1 MVAFNSMHYYLPG
14 CKLCNNRI
22 LENLFSRIIFIFF
35 SNFFP
40 CLHICYFQHV
50 YSVLFFFRFR
60 FIEEVVFLSFL
71 GASFLIN
78 LFFNWRIIA
87 LQNFVVFCQTST
99 RINHRYSC
107 LENPMDRGAWWAT
120 VCGVTESEAAEHFY
134 LW

>member
-1 MVAFNSMHYYLPG
+1 MHLPG

-40 CLHICYFQHV
+40 FLHICYFQHV
-50 YSVLFFFRFR
+50 YSVLFSFRFR

-78 LFFNWRIIA
+78 LCFIWRIIA

-99 RINHRYSC
+99 RINRRYSC
-107 LENPMDRGAWWAT
+107 LEDPMDRGLQSVGSQNLNQLST
-120 VCGVTESEAAEHFY
+120 FTCDRKVRGSG
-134 LW
+134 